1 MIVENG
7 DGMEKKI
14 KKHRVKSKLSGLS
27 RAIMVGLSFLLQ
39 IALMFV
45 MVYYMQFHA
54 IWLYFVIE
62 VVSIILRKQLYINDK
77 KVLDYYCAG
86 AAGGRL
92 FAVLY
97 VGQETD
103 EQQRVPVVP

>member
-7 DGMEKKI
+7 DGMEKKV

-62 VVSIILRKQLYINDK
+62 AVSIILIFAFVNDSESYK
-77 KVLDYYCAG
+77 KFWIIIVLA
-86 AAGGRL
+86 L
-92 FAVLY
+92 
-97 VGQETD
+97 
-103 EQQRVPVVP
+103 PVVGF